1 MKAAKIGLLL
11 LLLGFGGV
19 VETAFAVRNKIGI
32 GPAGCRVIRGRFY
45 GPSFT
50 FDAADEREAV
60 PAGTAIEVENAFG
73 GVRVVPGTPGEV
85 RVSLRK
91 VVFRPTE
98 DAARTFADRVHVE
111 KTLTGSVL
119 HISTNRRAL
128 EGGSEDVGFE
138 THLGIAA
145 PPDTPVRVQAD
156 HGQVEVRDAARAD
169 ITNSFEPVEVERV
182 KGPVTVDSRHG
193 DVTVAEVAGT
203 LTLTARYGDVKVR
216 DVAGAVTVNVEH
228 GEVTADRVG
237 GLVVTTRHG
246 GLKAGDV
253 RGDLEV
259 HGEHTGVEVLGV
271 TGRALV
277 ETTFGDV
284 VAKNVTGELR
294 VKSEHGSVEATDVGG
309 AVFAQASFDDVTLT
323 RVAGP
328 VDVAVEHGGLKGHGL
343 EKGVKARVQGDGI
356 VLEEFRGPI
365 EVDAQRAGIELEPA
379 GELVDAVSASAT
391 HGAIRLSVPGGSR
404 IDLEAAAQHGEV
416 QVDVPGLVLSRSET
430 ERVSGKLGGGG
441 AMVRLTAAN
450 GDVRVETPQAV
461 AAQNPQ

>member
-50 FDAADEREAV
+50 FDAADQREAV
-60 PAGTAIEVENAFG
+60 PLGTAIEVDNAFG
-73 GVRVVPGTPGEV
+73 GVRVVQGTPGEV

-98 DAARTFADRVHVE
+98 EAARVFADRVHVE
-111 KTLTGSVL
+111 KTLAGTVL
-119 HISTNRRAL
+119 RVSTNRRAL
-128 EGGSEDVGFE
+128 EGGAEDVGFE
-138 THLGIAA
+138 THLEIAA

-169 ITNSFEPVEVERV
+169 VTNSYEPVQVERV
-182 KGPVTVDSRHG
+182 KGDVTVDSRHG
-193 DVTVAEVAGT
+193 DVTVADVAGT
-203 LTLTARYGDVKVR
+203 LSVTARHGDVKVR
-216 DVAGAVTVNVEH
+216 DVTGAATLNVEH
-228 GEVTADRVG
+228 GEITADRVG

-246 GLKAGDV
+246 EVKAGDV

-271 TGRALV
+271 AGRALV

-294 VKSEHGSVEATDVGG
+294 VKSERGSVEATDVAG
-309 AVFAQASFDDVTLT
+309 AVFAQASFDDVVLS

-328 VDVAVEHGGLKGHGL
+328 VDVAVEHGGFKGHGL
-343 EKGVKARVQGDGI
+343 EKGVKARVSGDGI

-365 EVDAQRAGIELEPA
+365 DVDAQRAGIELVPA
-379 GELVDAVSASAT
+379 DALVDPVSANAT
-391 HGAIRLSVPGGSR
+391 HGAIRLSLPRGSR

-416 QVDVPGLVLSRSET
+416 QVDVPGLVLTRAEGA
-430 ERVSGKLGGGG
+430 RASGKIGGGG
-441 AMVRLTAAN
+441 ALVRLTAAN

-461 AAQNPQ
+461 AAQNPD

>member
-73 GVRVVPGTPGEV
+73 GVRVVRGTPGEV

-98 DAARTFADRVHVE
+98 EAARSFADRVHVE
-111 KTLTGSVL
+111 KTLAGSVL
-119 HISTNRRAL
+119 RVSTNRRAL
-128 EGGSEDVGFE
+128 EGGTEDVGFE
-138 THLGIAA
+138 THLEIAA

-156 HGQVEVRDAARAD
+156 HGQVEVRDAARAEV
-169 ITNSFEPVEVERV
+169 TNSYEPVQVERV
-182 KGPVTVDSRHG
+182 KGAVIVDSRHG
-193 DVTVAEVAGT
+193 DVTVADVAGT
-203 LTLTARYGDVKVR
+203 LSLTARHGDVQVR

-237 GLVVTTRHG
+237 GLVLTARHG
-246 GLKAGDV
+246 ELKATDV

-259 HGEHTGVEVLGV
+259 HGEHTGIEAVGV
-271 TGRALV
+271 AGRALL
-277 ETTFGDV
+277 ETTFGDI
-284 VAKNVTGELR
+284 VARNVTGELR
-294 VKSEHGSVEATDVGG
+294 ARSERGSVEASEIAGP
-309 AVFAQASFDDVTLT
+309 VFAQTSFDDVVLT

-328 VDVAVEHGGLKGHGL
+328 ADVTIEHGGLKAHGL
-343 EKGVKARVQGDGI
+343 EKGLKARVTGDGI
-356 VLEEFRGPI
+356 VLEEFRGPVDV
-365 EVDAQRAGIELEPA
+365 EVQRAGIELAPA
-379 GELVDAVSASAT
+379 DALVDAVSATAT
-391 HGAIRLSVPGGSR
+391 HGAILLRLPRESR
-404 IDLEAAAQHGEV
+404 IDLEAAAEKGEV
-416 QVDVPGLVLSRSET
+416 QVDVPGLVLTRSEGG
-430 ERVSGKLGGGG
+430 RASGKLGGGG
-441 AMVRLTAAN
+441 ALVKLTADH
-450 GDVRVETPQAV
+450 GDVRVETAPAV
-461 AAQNPQ
+461 AAQNP